1 MFYDNQQTSIY
12 TCIYRYFPSKV
23 KISITSTNYIYT
35 KLKVQPLKFYYDNH
49 QYCCS
54 PEHIPPVYKIFCLLN
69 IQIVIALISNID
81 FKCSVAS
88 KVCKTDSYKLS
99 NNLK

>member
-1 MFYDNQQTSIY
+1 MTINKHQYIPVFIDIFIPKSI
-12 TCIYRYFPSKV
+12 
-23 KISITSTNYIYT
+23 ISITSTNYIYT

-69 IQIVIALISNID
+69 IQIVIALI
-81 FKCSVAS
+81 
-88 KVCKTDSYKLS
+88 
-99 NNLK
+99 